1 MIILPLLAL
10 AVGFLVVYVAG
21 LSVPLASADY
31 VSVALLAALDSVL
44 GGLRAGLANKFD
56 SWIFVTGFFFNA
68 MLAALFVYA
77 GDRLG
82 VNLYLPVVVAL
93 GVRMFYNLGIIR
105 RYGMVRLAGRKVHP
119 EEAYESADTFR
130 HPPPP

>member
-1 MIILPLLAL
+1 MILLPLLAL
-10 AVGFLVVYVAG
+10 AVGFLVVYVAK
-21 LSVPLASADY
+21 LSVPLALGDY

-44 GGLRAGLANKFD
+44 GGLRAGLADRFD
-56 SWIFVTGFFFNA
+56 SWIFVTGFFCNA

-105 RYGMVRLAGRKVHP
+105 RYGMVRLAGRKVLP
-119 EEAYESADTFR
+119 EEAYEPADSFR
-130 HPPPP
+130 RPPPP